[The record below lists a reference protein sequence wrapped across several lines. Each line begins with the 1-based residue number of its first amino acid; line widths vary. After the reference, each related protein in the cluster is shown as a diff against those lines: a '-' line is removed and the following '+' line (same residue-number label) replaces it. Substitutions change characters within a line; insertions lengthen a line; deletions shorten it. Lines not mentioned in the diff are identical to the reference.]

1 MPFGIIPI
9 FPPPYFRRCPRAL
22 HPRHPRL
29 SQLSNLRLAT
39 TPNLITIQPMQHPF
53 SYAGLLTARQFA
65 KLAKTSGVTKMNLA
79 RVRRIL
85 VDGKSTQQ
93 VADIEGISKTTLY
106 PSLNK
111 VCRQPN
117 AEKIRAN
124 VNMVSVTRFPGSMT
138 ARQFNRAARRT
149 RLYAESVA
157 RARRVLVDG
166 ESAQD
171 VADEDGLTREA
182 IYRVIRIIGE

>member
-1 MPFGIIPI
+1 
-9 FPPPYFRRCPRAL
+9 
-22 HPRHPRL
+22 
-29 SQLSNLRLAT
+29 
-39 TPNLITIQPMQHPF
+39 MQRPF

-65 KLAKTSGVTKMNLA
+65 KLAKTSGVSKMNLA

-85 VDGKSTQQ
+85 VDGESAQQ
-93 VADIEGISKTTLY
+93 VADSEGISKTTLY

-138 ARQFNRAARRT
+138 ARQFNRAAKQT
-149 RLYAESVA
+149 RLYPKSVA

-166 ESAQD
+166 ERTQD
-171 VADEDGLTREA
+171 VADSEGLTREA
-182 IYRVIRIIGE
+182 IFRVIRIIREQVD